1 MAEKKQQEVRVE
13 DQVRALIAQI
23 ESVRAE
29 ITALDTAIGALRQTV
44 ATLRTLKRL
53 GAGKNVLI
61 PVGSIAQVEMKIENM
76 DRVIVSVGQNI
87 SAELSYDEAVKY
99 IEDEIERLLALR
111 LVLEQ
116 TIADLYTQIDNL
128 VKGEQQEEKK
138 EEK

>member
-29 ITALDTAIGALRQTV
+29 ITALDSAISALRQTV

-53 GAGKNVLI
+53 GSGKNVLI
-61 PVGSIAQVEMKIENM
+61 PVGSIAQVEMKIEKM
-76 DRVIVSVGQNI
+76 DRVVVSVGQNI

-116 TIADLYTQIDNL
+116 TIADLYTQIDQL
-128 VKGEQQEEKK
+128 IKAGQEEKK

>member
-23 ESVRAE
+23 ESIRAE
-29 ITALDTAIGALRQTV
+29 ISALDAAINALRQTV
-44 ATLRTLKRL
+44 ATLRTLKKL
-53 GAGKNVLI
+53 GKGKNVLI
-61 PVGSIAQVEMKIENM
+61 PVGSIAQVEMKIENL
-76 DRVIVSVGQNI
+76 DKVVVSVGQNI
-87 SAELSYDEAVKY
+87 SAELEYDEAVKY

-128 VKGEQQEEKK
+128 VKGAQEEQK
-138 EEK
+138 EENK